1 MSDPNPP
8 PRQPHPDPEVEA
20 LLHFEPVVRRCVRHD
35 GWLADRQREFII
47 ALTVLGHA
55 EQAAHAA
62 GGTMSGAYKL
72 RSAAGG
78 EGFAAAWDSALALH
92 LRRNPRPEPKG
103 RPSRGE
109 LQSGTGRRAWPAAE
123 APGDGAS
130 ESEQDILTFDAFADG
145 IFRIYLVKLEQ
156 ERAARLD
163 GLIVSADFYVRQ
175 LTCIEVM
182 LDLCGNAHEL
192 LQGLRRGGKWPLE
205 IVATP
210 ISVLLDNARRLYW
223 AERGEP
229 ERPPLPPLGRHTGDV
244 AIGETSHCA
253 YTPADD
259 GPEQDWKRRE
269 DEKAALAAEAQRA
282 WEEKARAD
290 SEEWRKREAGGQGE

>member
-92 LRRNPRPEPKG
+92 LRRNPRPEPEG
-103 RPSRGE
+103 PPVARRAPVRHRPQGVA
-109 LQSGTGRRAWPAAE
+109 GRR
-123 APGDGAS
+123 GA
-130 ESEQDILTFDAFADG
+130 L
-145 IFRIYLVKLEQ
+145 
-156 ERAARLD
+156 
-163 GLIVSADFYVRQ
+163 RQ
-175 LTCIEVM
+175 C
-182 LDLCGNAHEL
+182 
-192 LQGLRRGGKWPLE
+192 LRE
-205 IVATP
+205 
-210 ISVLLDNARRLYW
+210 
-223 AERGEP
+223 
-229 ERPPLPPLGRHTGDV
+229 
-244 AIGETSHCA
+244 
-253 YTPADD
+253 
-259 GPEQDWKRRE
+259 
-269 DEKAALAAEAQRA
+269 
-282 WEEKARAD
+282 
-290 SEEWRKREAGGQGE
+290 